1 MTTAT
6 NPSDGTTVAFDASG
20 EGPAVVLLHG
30 SALSRA
36 IWRGLGY
43 VRALEGFR
51 VVRLDLRGHG
61 RSEKPHDPAAYAMPL
76 VVGDVLAVLD
86 AAGVGAAHVVGY
98 SFGSRVG
105 FALASGAP
113 DRVASL
119 TTLGGTYRSQRGE
132 VEKVFFPGYLEAI
145 RSGGM
150 AAFAEGYQAAGNV
163 LDPSTRAAFLA
174 NDAEALAAYFEAT
187 EAGEGLPESVL
198 GQLTLPA
205 LFFAGT
211 LDVPRLEQ
219 SKRAAELM
227 PNARFVELPGRT
239 HASTLAP
246 AEPILEE
253 LVPFLRAQA
262 RGSRTWRTSFGQ
274 R

>member
-6 NPSDGTTVAFDASG
+6 NPSDGIPLAFDVSG

-43 VRALEGFR
+43 VRALEGFT
-51 VVRLDLRGHG
+51 VVRMDLRGHG
-61 RSEKPHDPAAYAMPL
+61 RSGKPHDPAAYRMPL
-76 VVGDVLAVLD
+76 VVADVLAVLD
-86 AAGVGAAHVVGY
+86 AAGVGRAHVVGY

-105 FALASGAP
+105 FALAAGQP
-113 DRVASL
+113 ERVASL

-132 VEKVFFPGYLEAI
+132 VEKVFFPGYLEAM
-145 RSGGM
+145 RTGGM
-150 AAFAEGYQAAGNV
+150 AAFADGFEAAGNRV
-163 LDPSTRAAFLA
+163 DPATRAAFLA

-205 LFFAGT
+205 LLFAGT
-211 LDVPRLEQ
+211 LDTPRLEQ
-219 SKRAAELM
+219 SRRAAELM
-227 PNARFVELPGRT
+227 PHARCIELPGRT

-246 AEPILEE
+246 AGPVLDA
-253 LVPFLRAQA
+253 LVPFLRESAGA
-262 RGSRTWRTSFGQ
+262 TA
-274 R
+274 